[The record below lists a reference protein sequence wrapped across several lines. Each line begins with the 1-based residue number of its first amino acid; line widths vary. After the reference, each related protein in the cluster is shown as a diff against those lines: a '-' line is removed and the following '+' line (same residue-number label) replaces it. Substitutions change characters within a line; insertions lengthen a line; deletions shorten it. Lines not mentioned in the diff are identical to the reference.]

1 MEIRNAFDV
10 PASPAV
16 AWSVLTDL
24 ERIAPCLPGAALTG
38 RDADR
43 FLGTVKVKVGP
54 ITASY
59 KGEASFVSL
68 DEEHGVAVLRAEGRE
83 QRGQGRASATVTATL
98 TPHGEGTHVDVVVDL
113 QIAGRVA
120 QFGRG
125 VLADVSAELMR
136 EFADRLADLLQ
147 TPPGEVGSEASSASD
162 EAGEATDSASTEAEP
177 VSDATTAPAVRTPAD
192 NPPLDVLGV
201 GWRPLARRALA
212 PVIAVAVVVAI
223 LLRRRGRRGRGA

>member
-162 EAGEATDSASTEAEP
+162 EAGEATDSASTEAEA
-177 VSDATTAPAVRTPAD
+177 VSDGTTAPTVRTPAD

>member
-16 AWSVLTDL
+16 AWGVLTDL
-24 ERIAPCLPGAALTG
+24 ERIAPCLPGASLTG
-38 RDADR
+38 REGDR

-98 TPHGEGTHVDVVVDL
+98 APQGEGTHVDVAVDL

-147 TPPGEVGSEASSASD
+147 TPSGETTSEGSSASE
-162 EAGEATDSASTEAEP
+162 EAGEAAGSASTEAEP
-177 VSDATTAPAVRTPAD
+177 VSEGAVAHSVRAPAD

-212 PVIAVAVVVAI
+212 PVIALAVVAAI